1 MDSTLVAANV
11 GSTIVMASVK
21 SSSVV
26 ATVLPKVSSE
36 LTSRPSPDQ
45 TIKTTKS
52 SSTAKFSE
60 HIPDLGY
67 LTLSPSS
74 SLSKPT
80 LMATTPVTPA
90 ISTSALLRPT
100 VTSRKQIDK
109 HSTTWSS
116 PPSQTTELHATS
128 ASPSVTIL
136 NATVSATVFPA
147 VQGNIQH

>member
-36 LTSRPSPDQ
+36 LTSRPSPDH

-52 SSTAKFSE
+52 SSTVKFTE

-80 LMATTPVTPA
+80 LMATTPA

-109 HSTTWSS
+109 HSTTWTS

-128 ASPSVTIL
+128 ASHSVTIL
-136 NATVSATVFPA
+136 NATVSATVSPV